1 VRYLSL
7 CSGIEAATVAWHPM
21 GWEPAAFAEIEAF
34 PAAVLK
40 HHYPNTPN
48 FGDMTKWREWDVGA
62 IDLLVG
68 GTPCQSFS
76 VAGLRKG
83 LSDPRGGLMLT
94 FLEIAQSLRPR
105 WVVWENVPGVLSSGG
120 GRDFGSFLGALGELG
135 YGWAYRV
142 LDAQWCRV
150 DGYERAVPQRRRRV
164 FVVGC
169 LGDQARAA
177 QVLFERQSVERNPA
191 ARGAKRQGV
200 AADAEGGVESGGC
213 YWDGS
218 DCAATLTK
226 QNAGGGQRMPD
237 KANFGAVLQPAR
249 AWPAEV
255 WSTLNASFGEK
266 QGLEDQHALGGAPC
280 FVPAATCFAG
290 SSFARY
296 DESQSASTIR
306 RDGGDLGG
314 GSETF
319 VAVPM
324 AVNVSNGE
332 PRVADV
338 MGTLDAARESRG
350 TNQQRFVMEPFRKS
364 HRASSATDDE
374 SWVRAET
381 ANTLNSFDTGER
393 DTHAVTAIATID
405 MQACK
410 GNANIGDGSVSPTLC
425 KPSGSD
431 VHAIAID
438 LYNQA
443 IDGDCAAT
451 LTEACGGTNTSGP
464 KVMQVAHTLRAE
476 GHDAS
481 EGGTG
486 RGVPLTVAFT
496 CKDHGADAGDVA
508 PTLRAMPHDGSHAN
522 GGGQVAV
529 AHGFYSTGGTHGV
542 NMEPEVSPAVKVGSS
557 LGIPSPPAVAT
568 HMVVRR
574 LTPVECER
582 LQGFPDDYTNI
593 SWRGKAE
600 SPDGPRYKALGNSM
614 AVNCMRW
621 IGRRIDAVEK
631 GTELPD

>member
-1 VRYLSL
+1 MRYLSL

-21 GWEPAAFAEIEAF
+21 GWEPAAFAEIESF
-34 PAAVLK
+34 PAAVLR

-48 FGDMTKWREWDVGA
+48 LGDMTKWREWNVGA

-105 WVVWENVPGVLSSGG
+105 WVVWENVPGVLSSGS
-120 GRDFGSFLGALGELG
+120 GRDFGSFLGALGDLG

-169 LGDQARAA
+169 FADATRAA

-191 ARGAKRQGV
+191 ARGKARQG
-200 AADAEGGVESGGC
+200 AASDADGGVESGGC

-237 KANFGAVLQPAR
+237 KANFGAVLQPA
-249 AWPAEV
+249 V
-255 WSTLNASFGEK
+255 
-266 QGLEDQHALGGAPC
+266 
-280 FVPAATCFAG
+280 TCFAG

-296 DESQSASTIR
+296 DESRSASTIR

-319 VAVPM
+319 VAV
-324 AVNVSNGE
+324 
-332 PRVADV
+332 
-338 MGTLDAARESRG
+338 
-350 TNQQRFVMEPFRKS
+350 PFRKS

-393 DTHAVTAIATID
+393 DTHAV
-405 MQACK
+405 
-410 GNANIGDGSVSPTLC
+410 
-425 KPSGSD
+425 
-431 VHAIAID
+431 AID

-443 IDGDCAAT
+443 ID
-451 LTEACGGTNTSGP
+451 
-464 KVMQVAHTLRAE
+464 
-476 GHDAS
+476 
-481 EGGTG
+481 GTG
-486 RGVPLTVAFT
+486 RGVPLTVAF
-496 CKDHGADAGDVA
+496 H
-508 PTLRAMPHDGSHAN
+508 PTQDPISSTDGTSHAM
-522 GGGQVAV
+522 GCGSKQGTATVAV
-529 AHGFYSTGGTHGV
+529 AVAPSRRPQSADVTQQIA
-542 NMEPEVSPAVKVGSS
+542 AVHQ
-557 LGIPSPPAVAT
+557 AT
-568 HMVVRR
+568 MVVRR

-582 LQGFPDDYTNI
+582 LQGFPDGYTDI
-593 SWRGKAE
+593 PWRGKAE

-631 GTELPD
+631 GTELPA